1 MQTKLVKNNQAS
13 NFATMLQKL
22 GGLEAPVPELEMF
35 EPEPEKPND
44 KVLSKCLEHLL
55 NKAGYEPVTLVRV
68 DTRSQSSAG
77 AFWSTQSLFECYLD
91 QNQICPGQEQDCQL
105 WKVLQRQLGW
115 ELSTGQEDRQRHG
128 LFGRRT
134 LTSVEMHVCNAL
146 IKSNIN
152 LKRERNCWSAFPRSR
167 LGPEQDLQPYPQ
179 PVGHHWGLCRQ
190 CLKRKTIFWWL
201 VGTVL

>member
-1 MQTKLVKNNQAS
+1 MVQTKLVKNNQAS

-77 AFWSTQSLFECYLD
+77 AF
-91 QNQICPGQEQDCQL
+91 
-105 WKVLQRQLGW
+105 
-115 ELSTGQEDRQRHG
+115 
-128 LFGRRT
+128 
-134 LTSVEMHVCNAL
+134 
-146 IKSNIN
+146 
-152 LKRERNCWSAFPRSR
+152 
-167 LGPEQDLQPYPQ
+167 
-179 PVGHHWGLCRQ
+179 
-190 CLKRKTIFWWL
+190 
-201 VGTVL
+201 